1 MYLSIFPNL
10 SQTCDQLFRECHEFV
25 YALTCLHVHLS
36 PKESTHVPSALL
48 LIAISFLIDLALHIE
63 AAERESWRVSPMY
76 RTVFVGGVCFVSTVR
91 LLPQEMSIGGECDKN
106 GKSPVVCGYWWMLF
120 FGTVLLDP
128 YVRQPATIQMNARL
142 KGSTRHL
149 ASTCAQY
156 IQC

>member
-1 MYLSIFPNL
+1 MYLCIFPNL
-10 SQTCDQLFRECHEFV
+10 SQKRDPLFCEYVSCVSYVSCTICIICNKRICVFPHLSQKCDQLFRECHEFV

-106 GKSPVVCGYWWMLF
+106 GKSPIVCLYFPRFVPKM
-120 FGTVLLDP
+120 
-128 YVRQPATIQMNARL
+128 
-142 KGSTRHL
+142 
-149 ASTCAQY
+149 
-156 IQC
+156 